1 MMEIE
6 SETQLKSEKES
17 ISKARS
23 ELRLLEMNLE
33 LDLLETNEVRQLAS
47 NKPPIEDRA
56 KRDPSYIYLRSI
68 LS

>member
-6 SETQLKSEKES
+6 SETQLKSEKER

-33 LDLLETNEVRQLAS
+33 LGLLETNEVRQLAS
-47 NKPPIEDRA
+47 NKPPSEDGA
-56 KRDPSYIYLRSI
+56 KRDPSYFYLRLI